1 MASIDNFYAIYLI
14 LNFILYE
21 KEEIIMSINKCRIAG
36 IVAEE
41 PKICKDE
48 FYKEGLEIVLD
59 IDRYDIHKF
68 ERIKCVIV
76 DKELIAKAQ
85 DSIGV
90 GDYLMA
96 TGRLACFEYVGMQAM
111 KCPHCGEESMRRR
124 RAKRTDIILDDFE
137 VSPGSLS
144 PDSVGINS
152 VSISGVI
159 PNPIKSNLNHTWFSV
174 ANNRPK
180 VAQEILKDLIIE
192 KVKSGTG
199 RLNLIY
205 VHGFNRIAEI
215 MNNSIHQKDRIIVSG
230 YISEHLERYEIP
242 FRCKRCGEYSDQYF
256 EYPIYVVIARSV
268 KQDLDYIPSSNATE
282 LNQYNLD

>member
-1 MASIDNFYAIYLI
+1 
-14 LNFILYE
+14 
-21 KEEIIMSINKCRIAG
+21 MSINKCRIGG
-36 IVAEE
+36 IISEK
-41 PKICKDE
+41 PRICYDG
-48 FYKEGLEIVLD
+48 FYKRTLRVKLD
-59 IDRYDIHKF
+59 INRNDLCKF
-68 ERIKCVIV
+68 EHITCLII
-76 DKELIAKAQ
+76 DKDLITKAQ
-85 DSIGV
+85 DSIHV
-90 GDYLMA
+90 GDYFVA
-96 TGRLACFEYVGMQAM
+96 TGRLACFEYVRTQAM

-192 KVKSGTG
+192 KVKSGTE

-215 MNNSIHQKDRIIVSG
+215 MNNSIHVKDRVIVSG
-230 YISEHLERYEIP
+230 YISEHLERYKIP
-242 FRCKRCGEYSDQYF
+242 FRCKHCGEYSDLYF

>member
-1 MASIDNFYAIYLI
+1 
-14 LNFILYE
+14 
-21 KEEIIMSINKCRIAG
+21 MSINKCRIAG

-41 PKICKDE
+41 PRICKDD

-59 IDRYDIHKF
+59 IDRYDIPKF

-76 DKELIAKAQ
+76 DKDLITRAQ

-96 TGRLACFEYVGMQAM
+96 TGRLACFEYVRTQAM
-111 KCPHCGEESMRRR
+111 KCPHCGKVSTRSR

-137 VSPGSLS
+137 VSPGSLF

-152 VSISGVI
+152 FSISGVI

-180 VAQEILKDLIIE
+180 AAQEILKESIKEEI
-192 KVKSGTG
+192 KSGTE

-230 YISEHLERYEIP
+230 YISEHLERYKIP

-256 EYPIYVVIARSV
+256 EYPIYVVIAKSV
-268 KQDLDYIPSSNATE
+268 KQDLDYIPSSNE
-282 LNQYNLD
+282 NLVNQLNEVRKVEVK

>member
-1 MASIDNFYAIYLI
+1 
-14 LNFILYE
+14 
-21 KEEIIMSINKCRIAG
+21 
-36 IVAEE
+36 
-41 PKICKDE
+41 
-48 FYKEGLEIVLD
+48 
-59 IDRYDIHKF
+59 
-68 ERIKCVIV
+68 
-76 DKELIAKAQ
+76 
-85 DSIGV
+85 
-90 GDYLMA
+90 MA
-96 TGRLACFEYVGMQAM
+96 TGRLACFEYVRMQAM

-192 KVKSGTG
+192 KVKSGTE

-215 MNNSIHQKDRIIVSG
+215 MNNSIHVKDRVIVSG
-230 YISEHLERYEIP
+230 YISEHLERYKIP
-242 FRCKRCGEYSDQYF
+242 FRCKHCGEYSDLYF
-256 EYPIYVVIARSV
+256 EYPIYVVIAKKCNTRCGLYP
-268 KQDLDYIPSSNATE
+268 KFK
-282 LNQYNLD
+282 

>member
-1 MASIDNFYAIYLI
+1 
-14 LNFILYE
+14 
-21 KEEIIMSINKCRIAG
+21 MSINKCRIAG

-41 PKICKDE
+41 PKICKDV

-96 TGRLACFEYVGMQAM
+96 TGRLACFEYVRTQAM

-192 KVKSGTG
+192 KVKSGTE

-215 MNNSIHQKDRIIVSG
+215 MNNSIHVKDRVIVSG
-230 YISEHLERYEIP
+230 YISEHLERYKIP
-242 FRCKRCGEYSDQYF
+242 FRCKHCGEYSDLYF
-256 EYPIYVVIARSV
+256 EYPIYVVIAKNV
-268 KQDLDYIPSSNATE
+268 TQDVGYIPKLKNKVISEFYAN
-282 LNQYNLD
+282 